1 MESTYYQNF
10 LNRVFEK
17 AILRGASDI
26 HFSVGRKPTLRVDGK
41 LEDIDQEAV
50 LQDKDTR
57 AIGETILTKEQYER
71 FAIERELDFSYSY
84 QGKVRFRAN
93 IFFQR
98 GVVGIALRVI
108 SANVKSIEDL
118 NLPAV
123 IHQFSE
129 LEQGLVLFTGPA
141 GHGKSTSMAAVID
154 EINHSR
160 FDHIVTVEDPIEYL
174 FLQDKCIIDQ
184 REVGQ
189 DTVGFEKAL
198 RSALRQDPDVILI
211 GEMRDYRSIS
221 IALTAAET
229 GHLIFST
236 LHTNSASQ
244 TIDRIIDT
252 FPPEKQAQAIVQLA
266 ASLAGVVS
274 QRLVVRPD
282 GGRIPACEIL
292 LNNPAVSNIVR
303 ERRTYELNM
312 VISTSQD
319 EGMISLNR
327 ALANLYLQGKIT
339 ATEAMKYSLDQEEL
353 RLMLH

>member
-1 MESTYYQNF
+1 
-10 LNRVFEK
+10 
-17 AILRGASDI
+17 
-26 HFSVGRKPTLRVDGK
+26 
-41 LEDIDQEAV
+41 
-50 LQDKDTR
+50 
-57 AIGETILTKEQYER
+57 
-71 FAIERELDFSYSY
+71 
-84 QGKVRFRAN
+84 
-93 IFFQR
+93 
-98 GVVGIALRVI
+98 
-108 SANVKSIEDL
+108 
-118 NLPAV
+118 LPAV

-236 LHTNSASQ
+236 LH
-244 TIDRIIDT
+244 
-252 FPPEKQAQAIVQLA
+252 
-266 ASLAGVVS
+266 
-274 QRLVVRPD
+274 
-282 GGRIPACEIL
+282 
-292 LNNPAVSNIVR
+292 
-303 ERRTYELNM
+303 
-312 VISTSQD
+312 
-319 EGMISLNR
+319 
-327 ALANLYLQGKIT
+327 
-339 ATEAMKYSLDQEEL
+339 
-353 RLMLH
+353 